1 MFTLANTTEHVW
13 SSVYPFTLQK
23 SIKITRGKASC
34 AGCYLI
40 TAISQREQGLWGSFS
55 SVQLCLTLPYLI
67 EPALNKYI
75 TEATR
80 LVGKNLINSSWFDS
94 EQIYI
99 CSAGS
104 VHSESVWKMLLCQ
117 VLPVLSLVLSTLITV
132 TGWSC
137 AWLLG
142 MFMQHPWSNPITS
155 NLCHLGWCPCWAQW
169 TKPSSDNDQLVLW
182 NLEPLTKV
190 CIVTV
195 ADVGLHHDEW
205 PHKAYFLLQSSIY
218 AAHAGGTEY
227 FSYIHTWQ
235 PSVCAIR
242 N

>member
-117 VLPVLSLVLSTLITV
+117 VLPVLS
-132 TGWSC
+132 
-137 AWLLG
+137 
-142 MFMQHPWSNPITS
+142 
-155 NLCHLGWCPCWAQW
+155 
-169 TKPSSDNDQLVLW
+169 
-182 NLEPLTKV
+182 
-190 CIVTV
+190 V
-195 ADVGLHHDEW
+195 ADLEIQKGGFSHW
-205 PHKAYFLLQSSIY
+205 RAKRARKFLGCH
-218 AAHAGGTEY
+218 AHFRHAGSPNRISRSNSRPHQMSED
-227 FSYIHTWQ
+227 Q
-235 PSVCAIR
+235 
-242 N
+242 